1 MMRPP
6 RIDLPTRAARLPM
19 QAASRRKYEFK
30 DADGRPMK
38 RPGIEGFAC
47 LTETVFE
54 HGGQLVFFSAGA
66 FTNTVHATSNKLLLF
81 DHSDARSYGSTA
93 SGLEFANTTR
103 GLAFR
108 MPLEGEDGRLV
119 HEAVTS
125 GDRACVSVGCRYS
138 DYETQTIAGYKVDV
152 INSADLLEISL
163 CKLGA
168 VPETFATLV
177 DLADE
182 PPLWEAAR
190 SPTFA
195 ARKVAANVDARI
207 RRITDALNQLK

>member
-1 MMRPP
+1 MKPP
-6 RIDLPTRAARLPM
+6 RIEIPARAARLPL
-19 QAASRRKYEFK
+19 QAVSRRQHEFK
-30 DADGRPMK
+30 DANGRTLK

-47 LTETVFE
+47 LTETAFQ
-54 HGGQLVFFSAGA
+54 HDGRLVFFKAGA
-66 FTNTVHATSNKLLLF
+66 FTHSVHAPSNKLLLF
-81 DHSDARSYGSTA
+81 DHADARSYGSTA
-93 SGLEFANTTR
+93 AGLEFANTTR

-108 MPLEGEDGRLV
+108 MPLDGV
-119 HEAVTS
+119 DGSTVYEAVTS

-138 DYETQTIAGYKVDV
+138 DYETQIIAGRKVDV
-152 INSADLLEISL
+152 INSADLIEISL
-163 CKLGA
+163 CRQGA

-190 SPTFA
+190 SPAFA
-195 ARKVAANVDARI
+195 ARKVAANVDARV

>member
-1 MMRPP
+1 MRPP
-6 RIDLPTRAARLPM
+6 RIDLPARAARLPM
-19 QAASRRKYEFK
+19 QAASRRRHEFK
-30 DADGRPMK
+30 SADGRTLK

-54 HGGQLVFFSAGA
+54 HGGQLVFFKAGA
-66 FTNTVHATSNKLLLF
+66 FTNTVHSPATKRLLF
-81 DHSDARSYGSTA
+81 DHADGRSYGSTA

-152 INSADLLEISL
+152 INSAELVEISL
-163 CKLGA
+163 VSLGA

-190 SPTFA
+190 SPAFA
-195 ARKVAANVDARI
+195 GRKVAANVDARI
-207 RRITDALNQLK
+207 RRIADALNQLK